1 MKMRYILIGLLSI
14 LVFIS
19 NAQDLISTGGDFFQM
34 ESGSISFTIGEPII
48 ETLGNEDH
56 ILTQGFQQSSRDI
69 TTGNNELEYLSINIY
84 PNPTTDYVTVELSE
98 IEELDYQL
106 YDLNGILIN
115 QGQISQIETTISL
128 NNYIPSIF
136 ILKLIDNNLGNRTFQ
151 IVKK

>member
-1 MKMRYILIGLLSI
+1 MKMRFILTGLLSI
-14 LVFIS
+14 LMFIS

-56 ILTQGFQQSSRDI
+56 ILTQGFQQSNRDI
-69 TTGNNELEYLSINIY
+69 ATGNNELEYLSINIY
-84 PNPTTDYVTVELSE
+84 PNPTTDFVTVELSE
-98 IEELDYQL
+98 IQELDYQL
-106 YDLNGILIN
+106 FDLNGIILSH
-115 QGQISQIETTISL
+115 GQISQTETTISL

-136 ILKLIDNNLGNRTFQ
+136 ILKLIDNNQGNRTFQ